1 MNYNFLI
8 VGGDLRLLYLAK
20 LLKKEGNNVKIF
32 GFDKIPSKELQDLKI
47 EIVDSIN
54 DTKEVDIIL
63 SSIPLSLD
71 GENIYAPYSN
81 NKIPLKILKG
91 KDFIAGK
98 VTNDIINEINEGEKN
113 NETKIYDI
121 LSDESNIIL
130 NTLPTAEGAIAK
142 AIQDTTINITNANV
156 LVLGFGNVGKIL
168 CKKLKDIGANVY
180 AEARKNTDL
189 AWIEVYGYNPVPLD
203 KLKENV
209 CKMDIVFNTIPHM
222 ILDKSVLI
230 LMSNE
235 TLVIDLASKPGGVD
249 FESAKKLGIKAYL
262 YSGIPGKIA
271 PETSANYILKYV
283 KEKLNINCKNY
294 NKKN

>member
-32 GFDKIPSKELQDLKI
+32 GFDKLPPKELQDLKI

-121 LSDESNIIL
+121 LSDESNTIL

-142 AIQDTTINITNANV
+142 AIQDTTINITNSNV

-249 FESAKKLGIKAYL
+249 FESAKKLGINAYL

-283 KEKLNINCKNY
+283 KEKLNLNV
-294 NKKN
+294 